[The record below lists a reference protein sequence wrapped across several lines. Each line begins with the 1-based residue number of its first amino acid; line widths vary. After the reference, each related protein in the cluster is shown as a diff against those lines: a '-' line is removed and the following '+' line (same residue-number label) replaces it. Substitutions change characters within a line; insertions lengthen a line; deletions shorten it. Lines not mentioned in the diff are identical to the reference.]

1 MSAWFLSFGLPD
13 FSITF
18 FWNYQSMTESFL
30 NYLEFEKRSS
40 PHTVIAYRNDLDQAE
55 EFVKLSFDQVDL
67 STCGHS
73 ELRAWIIDLV
83 EQGLSPSSI
92 NRKLATLRSYYKF
105 LFRSGIISKEPT
117 YKLKSL
123 KTPKKL
129 PEFIQEETIS
139 SVLEEEIYAPGFEGQ
154 RDRMVMEFL
163 YLTGVRLSE
172 LTGLQWKNLNLVE
185 DQVKVLGKRQKERI
199 IPITKTLK
207 QNIIL
212 YQKVFQERFSN
223 LDGNAYFI
231 VSNKGEKSYPMMIYR
246 IVRQYLDLFAQN
258 TRRSPHLLRHT
269 FATHLL
275 NKGADLNAVK
285 DLLGHANLA
294 ATQVYTHNS
303 MEKLKAV
310 FEQAHPKA

>member
-1 MSAWFLSFGLPD
+1 M
-13 FSITF
+13 I
-18 FWNYQSMTESFL
+18 ESFI
-30 NYLEFEKRSS
+30 NYLEYEKRSS
-40 PHTVIAYRNDLDQAE
+40 PRTVIAYRKDLEQAQ
-55 EFVKLSFDQVDL
+55 EFVSLSFDGMSL
-67 STCGHS
+67 EASTHS
-73 ELRAWIIDLV
+73 ELRAWVIDLV
-83 EQGLSPSSI
+83 EQELSTTTI
-92 NRKLATLRSYYKF
+92 NRKIATLRSFFKF
-105 LFRSGIISKEPT
+105 LLRSRVISQDPT

-123 KTPKKL
+123 KNPKKL
-129 PEFIQEETIS
+129 PEFIQETAIA
-139 SVLEEEIYAPGFEGQ
+139 SVLEESVYELTFEGQ

-172 LTGLQWKNLNLVE
+172 LTSLRWKDINLIE
-185 DQVKVLGKRQKERI
+185 DQVKVLGKRNKERI
-199 IPITKTLK
+199 IPFVKTLK

-212 YQKVFQERFSN
+212 YKKVFEERFSKIE
-223 LDGNAYFI
+223 GNEYFI
-231 VSNKGEKSYPMMIYR
+231 TSNRGEQAYSMMIYR

-285 DLLGHANLA
+285 DLLGHASLA

>member
-1 MSAWFLSFGLPD
+1 MIDSF
-13 FSITF
+13 I
-18 FWNYQSMTESFL
+18 
-30 NYLEFEKRSS
+30 NYLEHEKRSS
-40 PHTVIAYRNDLDQAE
+40 SHTVLAYRKDLEQAQ
-55 EFVKLSFDQVDL
+55 EFVNTSFSIEELSEC
-67 STCGHS
+67 SHP

-83 EQGLSPSSI
+83 EQGLSPTSV
-92 NRKLATLRSYYKF
+92 NRKLATLRSFYKF
-105 LFRSGIISKEPT
+105 LLRSKVIEKEPT

-129 PEFIQEETIS
+129 PEFLQESTIE
-139 SVLEEEIYAPGFEGQ
+139 SVLETGVYEQSFEGL

-172 LTGLQWKNLNLVE
+172 LTSIKWKDLDFHE
-185 DQVKVLGKRQKERI
+185 SQVKVLGKRQKERI
-199 IPITKTLK
+199 IPITKGL
-207 QNIIL
+207 QRNIIL
-212 YQKVFQERFSN
+212 YKKEFEERFSKIE
-223 LDGNAYFI
+223 GNEYFI
-231 VSNKGEKSYPMMIYR
+231 ISNKGEKAYSMMIYR
-246 IVRQYLDLFAQN
+246 IVRHYLDLFAQ
-258 TRRSPHLLRHT
+258 TTKRSPHLLRHT

-285 DLLGHANLA
+285 DLLGHANLG

>member
-1 MSAWFLSFGLPD
+1 MIDSF
-13 FSITF
+13 I
-18 FWNYQSMTESFL
+18 
-30 NYLEFEKRSS
+30 NYLEYEKRSS
-40 PHTVIAYRNDLDQAE
+40 PHTVLAYRKDLEQAQ
-55 EFVKLSFDQVDL
+55 EFVRLSFSIVDL
-67 STCGHS
+67 SQCTHPD
-73 ELRAWIIDLV
+73 LRAWIIDLV
-83 EQGLSPSSI
+83 EQGMSQTTV

-105 LFRSGIISKEPT
+105 LMRSKIILKDPT

-129 PEFIQEETIS
+129 PEFLQETTIE
-139 SVLEEEIYAPGFEGQ
+139 SVLEEEVYAPTFEGQ

-172 LTGLQWKNLNLVE
+172 LTALKWKDIQLFDE
-185 DQVKVLGKRQKERI
+185 QVKVLGKRQKERI
-199 IPITKTLK
+199 IPLTKSLISHIADYK
-207 QNIIL
+207 
-212 YQKVFQERFSN
+212 KVAEAHFNS
-223 LDGNAYFI
+223 LDGEDFFI
-231 VSNKGEKSYPMMIYR
+231 RSNKGEKAYSMLIYR
-246 IVRQYLDLFAQN
+246 IVKQHLDLFAQN
-258 TRRSPHLLRHT
+258 SKRSPHLLRHT

>member
-1 MSAWFLSFGLPD
+1 MIDSF
-13 FSITF
+13 I
-18 FWNYQSMTESFL
+18 NYM
-30 NYLEFEKRSS
+30 EFEKRSS
-40 PHTVIAYRNDLDQAE
+40 SHTVLAYRHDLEQLQ
-55 EFVKLSFDQVDL
+55 EFVKLSFEIRDL
-67 STCGHS
+67 SQCTHA
-73 ELRAWIIDLV
+73 ELRAWVIDLV
-83 EQGLSPSSI
+83 EQGLSTTTV
-92 NRKLATLRSYYKF
+92 NRKIATLRSFYKF
-105 LFRSGIISKEPT
+105 LLRSRMITKDPT

-123 KTPKKL
+123 KNPKKL
-129 PEFIQEETIS
+129 PEFVQEVTIE
-139 SVLEEEIYAPGFEGQ
+139 SVLEQEVYESTFEGQ

-172 LTGLQWKNLNLVE
+172 LIGLKWADINLIE
-185 DQVKVLGKRQKERI
+185 DQVKVLGKRKKERI

-207 QNIIL
+207 QNILL
-212 YQKVFQERFSN
+212 YQKVFEERFPKIGMN
-223 LDGNAYFI
+223 DYFI
-231 VSNKGEKSYPMMIYR
+231 VSNKGEQSYSMMIYR
-246 IVRQYLDLFAQN
+246 IVRHYLDLFAQN

-294 ATQVYTHNS
+294 ATQVYTHNT

>member
-1 MSAWFLSFGLPD
+1 M
-13 FSITF
+13 I
-18 FWNYQSMTESFL
+18 ESFI

-40 PHTVIAYRNDLDQAE
+40 PHTVAAYRHDLEQLQ
-55 EFVKLSFDQVDL
+55 EFVMRSFEIRDI
-67 STCGHS
+67 SECTHP
-73 ELRAWIIDLV
+73 ELRAWVIDLV
-83 EQGLSPSSI
+83 EQGLSTTSV
-92 NRKLATLRSYYKF
+92 NRKIATLRSYFKF
-105 LFRSGIISKEPT
+105 LLRSRVIAQDPT

-123 KTPKKL
+123 KIPKKL
-129 PEFIQEETIS
+129 PEFVQEETIE
-139 SVLEEEIYAPGFEGQ
+139 SVLEQEVYESTFEGQ

-172 LTGLQWKNLNLVE
+172 LIGLKWSDINLIE
-185 DQVKVLGKRQKERI
+185 DQVKVLGKRKKERI
-199 IPITKTLK
+199 IPVTKTLK
-207 QNIIL
+207 QNIL
-212 YQKVFQERFSN
+212 SYQKVFEERFPKIGMN
-223 LDGNAYFI
+223 DYFI
-231 VSNKGEKSYPMMIYR
+231 VSNKGEQSYSMMIYR
-246 IVRQYLDLFAQN
+246 IVRHYLDLFAQN

-294 ATQVYTHNS
+294 ATQVYTHNT

>member
-1 MSAWFLSFGLPD
+1 MIDSF
-13 FSITF
+13 I
-18 FWNYQSMTESFL
+18 

-40 PHTVIAYRNDLDQAE
+40 PHTVLAYQKDLEQAE
-55 EFVKLSFDQVDL
+55 DFVKLSFDLEDL
-67 STCGHS
+67 SKARHA

-83 EQGLSPSSI
+83 EQGLSTTSV
-92 NRKLATLRSYYKF
+92 NRKLATLRSYFKF
-105 LFRSGIISKEPT
+105 LLRSRSVSQDPT

-123 KTPKKL
+123 KNPKKL
-129 PEFIQEETIS
+129 PEFIQESSIE
-139 SVLEEEIYAPGFEGQ
+139 SVLEEEHYGSTFEDQ

-172 LTGLQWKNLNLVE
+172 LIQLRWKDLNLIE

-199 IPITKTLK
+199 IPLTKSLR
-207 QNIIL
+207 QNIIS
-212 YQKVFQERFSN
+212 YQKVFEERFSKAASN
-223 LDGNAYFI
+223 DYFI
-231 VSNKGEKSYPMMIYR
+231 VTNSGEQSYPMLIYR
-246 IVRQYLDLFAQN
+246 TVKNRLDLFAQ
-258 TRRSPHLLRHT
+258 TTKRSPHLLRHT

>member
-1 MSAWFLSFGLPD
+1 MIDSF
-13 FSITF
+13 I
-18 FWNYQSMTESFL
+18 

-40 PHTVIAYRNDLDQAE
+40 AHTVLAYRKDLEQAA
-55 EFVKLSFDQVDL
+55 EFVHLSFEL
-67 STCGHS
+67 ANLESCTHA

-83 EQGLSPSSI
+83 EQGMSATTV
-92 NRKLATLRSYYKF
+92 NRKLATLRSYFKF
-105 LFRSGIISKEPT
+105 LLRSKVITKDPT

-129 PEFIQEETIS
+129 PDFVQESTLED
-139 SVLEEEIYAPGFEGQ
+139 VLKEEVYDATFEGQ

-163 YLTGVRLSE
+163 YLTGIRLSE
-172 LTGLQWKNLNLVE
+172 LVNLKWKDLNLIE
-185 DQVKVLGKRQKERI
+185 KQVKVLGKRQKERI
-199 IPITKTLK
+199 IPLTNGLL

-212 YQKVFQERFSN
+212 YQKEFEERFSK
-223 LDGNAYFI
+223 LDGNDYFI
-231 VSNKGEKSYPMMIYR
+231 VSNKGGQSYPMMIYR
-246 IVRQYLDLFAQN
+246 TVRQYLDLFAQN
-258 TRRSPHLLRHT
+258 TRRSPHILRHT

-294 ATQVYTHNS
+294 ATQVYTHNTL
-303 MEKLKAV
+303 EKLKAV